1 MSCAAGPDISE
12 SGLVLALDAAN
23 IKSLNIPTQAD
34 HGYADW
40 YCLVSGTVTYSII
53 NSTGG
58 VIYERN
64 GSTIATLVTA
74 SVPQRGTFSITAGRT
89 YYGSVPINLVVEDGH
104 HHIVPLTMMGTQ
116 FWSIA
121 VRNNPSTYYV
131 YSPYQSATVN
141 FYDNTAGGL
150 TGTAT
155 STLSLSAGQS
165 GTFSSNNLTNHW
177 ISSNTPIVAS
187 ATQTGVDKTILSPM
201 STYVYQRYQNNL
213 GTTNFT
219 TPTNNNTYVTYDST
233 YKVMNMTIADGSGG
247 DCAQGLGLEYLSD
260 TYSWGNVVS
269 DYAIVFPYTA
279 TVTTSY
285 WNGSAWVV
293 WDTHSNIAGSI
304 TNPPRVLRD
313 GNSGPGVE
321 ASTVSGAA
329 TNMASGAT
337 LWKWE
342 GTAPFYL
349 CINDSADD
357 EFSVL
362 GWFSSRNTSPRSS
375 NVITDMTGRSNNG
388 TLTNNPVFTLG
399 NGGSLVFDGVDDYV
413 EFGGTARYFT
423 SYITQQIT
431 IETWLYVPSSAT
443 WSNGFYGNIVTR
455 GYYGG
460 SHGLWRTT
468 TNNQVSA
475 RFRQT
480 GSFVGGGQV
489 ESLGTI
495 VRDTWNQLVAIW
507 KAPGSALYINGQ
519 LSSQNST
526 ALADLSAAATDDFWY
541 IGRNTAAGGADG
553 NYFTGNQA
561 QTKIYNRALT
571 ATEIQQNFNATR
583 SRYSI

>member
-150 TGTAT
+150 TGTPT

-177 ISSNTPIVAS
+177 ISSTAPIVAS
-187 ATQTGVDKTILSPM
+187 ATQTGADKTILSPM

-388 TLTNNPVFTLG
+388 TLANVPIYSNGTLQFRVASSQYATCTFDEGVMKNTNNT
-399 NGGSLVFDGVDDYV
+399 GSW
-413 EFGGTARYFT
+413 
-423 SYITQQIT
+423 T
-431 IETWLYVPSSAT
+431 IETAFKYIGAPTIGEAVVAGRAGCHGGIYIDTDNNLQHAIKTDQCWTGAS
-443 WSNGFYGNIVTR
+443 IVTVTTMTAGNWYHTTMVYNNGVTYTYLNGVYVNTASINLGTYSIF
-455 GYYGG
+455 GYNNTFYIGGIPGG
-460 SHGLWRTT
+460 SYF
-468 TNNQVSA
+468 TNIDL
-475 RFRQT
+475 
-480 GSFVGGGQV
+480 SFV
-489 ESLGTI
+489 
-495 VRDTWNQLVAIW
+495 
-507 KAPGSALYINGQ
+507 KC
-519 LSSQNST
+519 
-526 ALADLSAAATDDFWY
+526 
-541 IGRNTAAGGADG
+541 
-553 NYFTGNQA
+553 
-561 QTKIYNRALT
+561 YNRALT
-571 ATEIQQNFNATR
+571 AAEVRQNFNATR

>member
-1 MSCAAGPDISE
+1 MGCFAGPEIAE
-12 SGLVLALDAAN
+12 SGLVLALDAGN
-23 IKSLNIPTQAD
+23 TKSLNIPTQAD

-40 YCLVSGTVTYSII
+40 YCLVTGTATYSII
-53 NSTGG
+53 SSTGG

-64 GSTIATLVTA
+64 GSTITTLVTA
-74 SVPQRGTFSITAGRT
+74 SVPQRGTFSITAGRF

-121 VRNNPSTYYV
+121 AREAPSTYYV

-141 FYDNTAGGL
+141 FYDNTVGGL
-150 TGTAT
+150 TGTPT

-165 GTFSSNNLTNHW
+165 GTFTTSNLTNHW
-177 ISSNTPIVAS
+177 ISSNTPIIAS
-187 ATQTGVDKTILSPM
+187 ATQNLWDKTILSPM
-201 STYVYQRYQNNL
+201 SRYVYYRYSQYLN
-213 GTTNFT
+213 TTNST
-219 TPTNNNTYVTYDST
+219 TPTNNNANVTYDST
-233 YKVMNMTIADGSGG
+233 YKVMNMTIGDGAGG

-285 WNGSAWVV
+285 WNGFAWVV

-362 GWFSSRNTSPRSS
+362 GWLSSRNTSPRSS
-375 NVITDMTGRSNNG
+375 NIITDITGRGNNG
-388 TLTNNPVFTLG
+388 TLTNGPVLSLE
-399 NGGSLVFDGVDDYV
+399 NSGSLVFDGVDDYI
-413 EFGGTARYFT
+413 TLT
-423 SYITQQIT
+423 SNPSLTNQIT
-431 IETWLYVPSSAT
+431 IEVWVKLNSTSSGTGWICGRESSYRILYSSNAFGWICAT
-443 WSNGFYGNIVTR
+443 VNNGWYTTGTAINAGSVTPHNNTYQVVVTYDGSNNKIYVNGTLRNTGSAISGNIVDLNS
-455 GYYGG
+455 YYIMRDG
-460 SHGLWRTT
+460 SSDVNVDYGKG
-468 TNNQVSA
+468 N
-475 RFRQT
+475 
-480 GSFVGGGQV
+480 
-489 ESLGTI
+489 
-495 VRDTWNQLVAIW
+495 
-507 KAPGSALYINGQ
+507 LY
-519 LSSQNST
+519 SH
-526 ALADLSAAATDDFWY
+526 
-541 IGRNTAAGGADG
+541 
-553 NYFTGNQA
+553 
-561 QTKIYNRALT
+561 KIYNRALS
-571 ATEIQQNFNATR
+571 AQEIQQNFIATR
-583 SRYSI
+583 SRFSI